1 MKSPPE
7 ISLDDGDDSVDGDNS
22 DNINNIDNIENI
34 DNIDNSDL
42 HVGRGGEDKEQAA
55 HP

>member
-7 ISLDDGDDSVDGDNS
+7 IFLDDGDDSVDGDNS
-22 DNINNIDNIENI
+22 DNINNIDNI
-34 DNIDNSDL
+34 DHIDNSDL
-42 HVGRGGEDKEQAA
+42 PIGRGGEDKEQAA